1 MGSSEN
7 KLPRFFKP
15 FLADHCS
22 RNLRI
27 PDAFQDHITG
37 KIPNRV
43 IIKNGIGKLWPVQI
57 VENGD
62 GLYFQGGWSRFVLD
76 NSLQEGEFMVFKYNG
91 HHVFEVLILGINGC
105 ERELTVEEDEEGG
118 SSQVDNGEVGEEME
132 KGTSKYSDRR
142 SLSAHKSL
150 RSKNLLSTVQKKDN
164 GRRQHRFSLRRT
176 TRLSS
181 RK

>member
-1 MGSSEN
+1 MGSSDSN
-7 KLPRFFKP
+7 LPRFFKP

-22 RNLRI
+22 LNLRI

-43 IIKNGIGKLWPVQI
+43 IIKNRIGKLWPVE
-57 VENGD
+57 VVKVGD
-62 GLYFQGGWSRFVLD
+62 GLCFQAGWSRFVLD
-76 NSLQEGEFMVFKYNG
+76 NALQEGEFMVFKYNG

-118 SSQVDNGEVGEEME
+118 SQVDNGEEME
-132 KGTSKYSDRR
+132 KETSKYSDRR
-142 SLSAHKSL
+142 SLSADKSS
-150 RSKNLLSTVQKKDN
+150 RSKNLSSTMQKNN
-164 GRRQHRFSLRRT
+164 GQTQHRFSLRRM
-176 TRLSS
+176 TRFSS